1 LVGRTDSEG
10 RSGSRIPVFGVRR
23 RGSRMVMGLSDALTV
38 AGVVTA
44 AVAAIVMAAL
54 IGWNERSAS
63 LSARRR
69 RAPR

>member
-1 LVGRTDSEG
+1 MR
-10 RSGSRIPVFGVRR
+10 
-23 RGSRMVMGLSDALTV
+23 LSDALTV

>member
-1 LVGRTDSEG
+1 
-10 RSGSRIPVFGVRR
+10 
-23 RGSRMVMGLSDALTV
+23 MGLSDALTV

-63 LSARRR
+63 LADRRR
-69 RAPR
+69 RAGR

>member
-1 LVGRTDSEG
+1 
-10 RSGSRIPVFGVRR
+10 
-23 RGSRMVMGLSDALTV
+23 MGLSDALTV

-63 LSARRR
+63 LSARRP